1 MNTLFK
7 YCSIIVVCFIFSIL
21 IYVFIYS
28 GDKSKSIETSNLSL
42 LNLLSDSP
50 NFIEGQ
56 IPQSNYE
63 ILLPEDHYDHSNFR
77 NEWWYFTGNLKDT
90 NQKEFG
96 YQFTIFRF
104 NNNQDDINSLW
115 SASDIYLGHLAIS
128 DIDEA
133 KYFSKEVFFRNSEL
147 GFAGGDIQQNKI
159 WISNWEI
166 KFDGDTVHLSARQDE
181 LIVDLILESKSR
193 PVYHGDNGYSEK
205 GSENTNASYYYSITD
220 YETNGKITINNKI
233 HEVSGKSWFDHE
245 WSSGVL
251 PNDVVGWDWF
261 SLRFDEGSQ
270 LMIYQLRDNAGLPTK
285 FSAGTFIEK
294 NTQVIKLNSEQFELN
309 PVGNWN
315 SDLTDISYPLQ
326 WEIKISDLN
335 INIRIKP
342 KINNQEFNNT
352 IIYWEGAVNI
362 LNNSNQRI
370 GEGYMELTGYK

>member
-1 MNTLFK
+1 LNTLFK

-181 LIVDLILESKSR
+181 LIVDLILESKSP

>member
-181 LIVDLILESKSR
+181 LIVDLILESKSP

>member
-1 MNTLFK
+1 LNTLFK

-181 LIVDLILESKSR
+181 LIVDLILESKSP

-285 FSAGTFIEK
+285 FSTGTFIEK

>member
-181 LIVDLILESKSR
+181 LIVDLILESKSP

-285 FSAGTFIEK
+285 FSTGTFIEK

>member
-1 MNTLFK
+1 LNTLFK